1 MIIHARMEIFT
12 HLATHGTLDDF
23 ANRGKTSRKNE
34 VVLDVEKLSMSA
46 IYHPK
51 TAQTQTPEGES
62 K

>member
-1 MIIHARMEIFT
+1 MISNIMMELFT
-12 HLATHGTLDDF
+12 HWATHGTLDDF

-51 TAQTQTPEGES
+51 TAQAQTPEGES